1 MEKRGQGILGVII
14 FLFLTT
20 FTAAGGGGND
30 DQTIGMKNGRFWNS
44 LTTDS
49 ERTLFVL
56 GLRDGWSLRGNTED
70 TVSGKIILAF
80 HPCNSSMTYGEEVE
94 MISAAYREPEN
105 RGLPVGWVLMA
116 NSAIHCG
123 KTAGSSVFPALRR
136 HLAEISGKTAAGDEL
151 APIDTILSV
160 SAAKP

>member
-1 MEKRGQGILGVII
+1 MEKRAQGVLGVMIL
-14 FLFLTT
+14 LFLATLVG
-20 FTAAGGGGND
+20 AGDGAND
-30 DQTIGMKNGRFWNS
+30 DQTLGMKNGRFWNT

-56 GLRDGWSLRGNTED
+56 GLQDGWSLRGNTED
-70 TVSGKIILAF
+70 TVSGRVILAF

-116 NSAIHCG
+116 SSAIHCG
-123 KTAGSSVFPALRR
+123 KTTSSSVFPALRR
-136 HLAEISGKTAAGDEL
+136 HLAEISSKTSTGGEL

-160 SAAKP
+160 STAKP